1 MRTMEKRYKKPRE
14 RRMENRGVKK
24 KEIQIDTQQALD
36 IATTALISGVSGALA
51 SRAIDQVWK

>member
-1 MRTMEKRYKKPRE
+1 MEKRYKKPRE

-24 KEIQIDTQQALD
+24 KEIQIDTEQALD
-36 IATTALISGVSGALA
+36 IATTAIISGVSGAIA